1 MWLIGVHRILQVQ
14 DYVGEV
20 CTSWSLRKE
29 QNWQR
34 VMHGVDLFLSVLS
47 GLAQH
52 EVSGSLLGSATDPS
66 HDLGPD
72 P

>member
-1 MWLIGVHRILQVQ
+1 MGCLLLQVCT
-14 DYVGEV
+14 YVWVV
-20 CTSWSLRKE
+20 CTYHSWSLGKE
-29 QNWQR
+29 QSWQR
-34 VMHGVDLFLSVLS
+34 VMQGVDAFLSVLS
-47 GLAQH
+47 SLAQQ